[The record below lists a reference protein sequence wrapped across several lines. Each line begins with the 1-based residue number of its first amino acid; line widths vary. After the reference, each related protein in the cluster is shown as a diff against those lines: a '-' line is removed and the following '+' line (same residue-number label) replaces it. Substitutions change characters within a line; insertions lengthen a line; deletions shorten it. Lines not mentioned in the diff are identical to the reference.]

1 MNKKVKKLIAIAT
14 IAGAAMYA
22 FNKFIEYTSS
32 YRGLTLE
39 DDENYYNWRNGT
51 IYYKKKG
58 TGQPILLLHD
68 LNPISSTYEW
78 GQIIESLSKTNT
90 VYAIDLLGCGK
101 SDKPASSYGNYL
113 YVQLVNDFIQD
124 VIKEKTDLIV
134 TGESFSFAVMAA
146 RMDQNMIGKIT
157 AINPSD
163 ITCNVQSPTVLSE
176 ILKHMIELPI
186 IGTFIYNTIT
196 NTKAITKLFTEKYYK
211 DTAKIPVNLTD
222 TYYESAHLQGSNGK
236 YLYASMIGKYTNINI
251 IHALKMINNPV
262 HFILTDAASDE
273 ITEYQTYNHNITI
286 DHISE
291 AGYLPQLEKPDEVI
305 SLLYI

>member
-1 MNKKVKKLIAIAT
+1 MNKKIKKLFAITA
-14 IAGAAMYA
+14 IVSAAMYS
-22 FNKFIEYTSS
+22 FNKFIEYTAS

-58 TGQPILLLHD
+58 TGKPILLIHD

-78 GQIIESLSKTNT
+78 SQIIESLSKTNT

-101 SDKPASSYGNYL
+101 SDKPSSSYVNYL
-113 YVQLVNDFIQD
+113 YVQLVKDFIQD

-146 RMDQNMIGKIT
+146 RIDQNLIRKIT
-157 AINPSD
+157 AINPAD
-163 ITCNVQSPTVLSE
+163 ISYNVQSPTAFSE
-176 ILKHMIELPI
+176 IKKHLIELPI
-186 IGTFIYNTIT
+186 IGTFIYYTIT
-196 NTKAITKLFTEKYYK
+196 NTKAIIKLFTEKYYK
-211 DTAKIPVNLTD
+211 DTTKIPVNLTD
-222 TYYESAHLQGSNGK
+222 TYYESAHLQKSNGK
-236 YLYASMIGKYTNINI
+236 YLYASIIGKYTNINI

-286 DHISE
+286 DRISE